1 MKVNLLSDKKM
12 RELGFMRRESSRWYF
27 FEDLGLDIT
36 FSMWI
41 ELGEEIGLKIDV
53 LDESFLQPY
62 DYQYMLKEI
71 PDHKFA
77 NKVDKQ
83 VRKIML
89 QFVDAGL
96 IEGYTD
102 GDYI

>member
-1 MKVNLLSDKKM
+1 M
-12 RELGFMRRESSRWYF
+12 R
-27 FEDLGLDIT
+27 
-36 FSMWI
+36 I
-41 ELGEEIGLKIDV
+41 ELGEEVEFEIDI
-53 LDESFLQPY
+53 LDENFLQPY
-62 DYQYMLKEI
+62 DYQNMLKKI